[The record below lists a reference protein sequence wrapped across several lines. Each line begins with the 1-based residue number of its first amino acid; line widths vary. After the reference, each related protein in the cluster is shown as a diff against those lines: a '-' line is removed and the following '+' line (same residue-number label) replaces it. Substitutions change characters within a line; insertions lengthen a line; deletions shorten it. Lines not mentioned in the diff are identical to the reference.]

1 MDEKTC
7 CEPKDISGF
16 TDGMEKYSGYYALYW
31 DEKKGKIWLEV
42 DKFNEEFLYYSSLK
56 AGVGSNDIG
65 LDKSQLGDKK
75 VLRFDRIG
83 PKILLTQV
91 NYDYRAVSDNPK
103 EVEAVDDAFA
113 KSVIWGFEVS
123 AEEDG
128 NVLVDA
134 TGFFLRDAKHIVNR
148 LKDKEQGDYQLEET
162 RSAIYLPATKNFPKN
177 TEVEAI
183 LTFQG
188 KNTGEWLKSVSP
200 DPEVVTVRVHHS
212 LVQLPDDGYVPR
224 KFDIRSSYFAIKY
237 NDYAT
242 HVKDSVE
249 KRFISR
255 HRLNKK
261 DPSAKVS
268 EAVKPIVYY
277 VDPAVPEPIRTALV
291 DGATWWNIAY
301 EAIGYKD
308 AFKVE
313 ILPDD
318 ADPMDIRYNM
328 INWVHRSTRGWSY
341 GMTISDPR
349 TGEIIKGNVSLGSL
363 RIRQDFMIAMGLM
376 GEYGEAVD
384 NSEEAYQMALARIRQ
399 LSVHEVGHT
408 IGLGHNYASNLNGRS
423 SVMDYPAMWVK
434 EKDGKLD
441 LSDAYETGI
450 GEWDI
455 VSVNYGYQD
464 FPEGVDENAELD
476 KILNDAFSKGLF
488 FQPSRDAG
496 PGSPSPYAAY
506 WINGVDPV
514 DELDRMMKVRKVALD
529 SFGEHRVKYGTPLA
543 RLEEPLVTTYLFHRF
558 QMDSAASVIGGL
570 YYHYK
575 VRGDVQAHP
584 TIVPA
589 DKQYAGIVAM
599 LDTVKPSAL
608 ALPEALRDIMPPR
621 PQHFNHHKDLFPG
634 KTGLTFDALAT
645 AETAAG
651 LSVSVLLHPERA
663 ARMVEYHAR
672 DPSVPGLVELID
684 KVLEAT
690 WLTTYDDP
698 YHQEIQRMVNNIVL
712 YYMVELVKNREA
724 PAIVRSV
731 ALYKLHNLNAK
742 LEDIETED
750 ELTLSQHWYLDSV
763 LELLEENP
771 DAVNLTPPAR
781 PPMGAPI

>member
-1 MDEKTC
+1 LDEKSC
-7 CEPKDISGF
+7 CDPKDISGF
-16 TDGMEKYSGYYALYW
+16 TDGMEKYSGYFSFYW

-42 DKFNEEFLYYSSLK
+42 DKFDEEFLYYSSLK

-75 VLRFDRIG
+75 VLSFNRIG
-83 PKILLTQV
+83 PKVLLTQV

-123 AEEDG
+123 AEENG
-128 NVLVDA
+128 KALVDA

-148 LKDKEQGDYQLEET
+148 LKDKEQGEYQLEEA

-188 KNTGEWLKSVSP
+188 KNPGEWLKSVSP
-200 DPEVVTVRVHHS
+200 DPEAVTVRVHHS
-212 LVQLPDDGYVPR
+212 FIQLPDDGYKPR
-224 KFDIRSSYFAIKY
+224 KFDIRSSYFGIKY

-242 HVKDSVE
+242 PVTEPLE
-249 KRFISR
+249 KRFIAR

-261 DPSAKVS
+261 DPSAKIS
-268 EAVKPIVYY
+268 EAIKPIVYY
-277 VDPAVPEPIRTALV
+277 VDPAVPEPISTALV
-291 DGATWWNIAY
+291 DGARWWNLAY

-318 ADPMDIRYNM
+318 ADPMDIRFNM

-376 GEYGEAVD
+376 GEYTEDGD
-384 NSEEAYQMALARIRQ
+384 NSDEAFLMALARIRQ

-441 LSDAYETGI
+441 LSDAYEVGV

-464 FPEGVDENAELD
+464 FPEGTDEDAALD
-476 KILNDAFSKGLF
+476 KILNDAFSKGLY

-514 DELDRMMKVRKVALD
+514 EELDRMMKVRKIALD
-529 SFGEHRVKYGTPLA
+529 DFGEHRVRYGTPLA

-558 QMDSAASVIGGL
+558 QLDSAASVIGGL

-584 TIVPA
+584 SIVPA
-589 DKQYAGIVAM
+589 DKQYAGIQAM
-599 LDTVKPSAL
+599 LDTINPSAL
-608 ALPEALRDIMPPR
+608 ALPEPLRNIMPPR

-672 DPSVPGLVELID
+672 DSSVPGLVELMD

-698 YHQEIQRMVNNIVL
+698 YQQEIQRVVNNVVL
-712 YYMVELVKNREA
+712 YYMVELVKNKEA

-731 ALYKLHNLNAK
+731 ALYKLHDLNTK
-742 LEDIETED
+742 LEDIEAED

-771 DAVNLTPPAR
+771 GAVNLTPPAK

>member
-1 MDEKTC
+1 
-7 CEPKDISGF
+7 
-16 TDGMEKYSGYYALYW
+16 MEKYTGYFSFYW

-42 DKFNEEFLYYSSLK
+42 DKFDEEFLYYSSLK

-65 LDKSQLGDKK
+65 LDKSQLGDRK
-75 VLRFDRIG
+75 VLRFDRVG
-83 PKILLTQV
+83 PKVLLTQV
-91 NYDYRAVSDNPK
+91 NYDYRAVSENPK

-123 AEEDG
+123 AEENG
-128 NVLVDA
+128 RVLVDG

-148 LKDKEQGDYQLEET
+148 LKDKEQGDYQLEEK
-162 RSAIYLPATKNFPKN
+162 RSAIYLPATKNFPRN

-188 KNTGEWLKSVSP
+188 KNPGEWLKSVSP
-200 DPEVVTVRVHHS
+200 DPEAVTVRVHHS
-212 LVQLPDDGYVPR
+212 FIQLPDDGYVPR

-242 HVKDSVE
+242 PVTEPLE
-249 KRFISR
+249 KRFIAR

-291 DGATWWNIAY
+291 DGARWWKIAY

-376 GEYGEAVD
+376 GEYTEDGD
-384 NSEEAYQMALARIRQ
+384 NSDEAFQMALARIRQ

-434 EKDGKLD
+434 EKNGKLD
-441 LSDAYETGI
+441 LSDAYEVGV

-464 FPEGVDENAELD
+464 FPEGTDEDAALD
-476 KILNDAFSKGLF
+476 RILNDAFSNGLY

-514 DELDRMMKVRKVALD
+514 EELDRMMKVRKIALD
-529 SFGEHRVKYGTPLA
+529 DFGEHRIRYRTPLA

-558 QMDSAASVIGGL
+558 QLDSAASVIGGL

-599 LDTVKPSAL
+599 LDTIKPSAL
-608 ALPEALRDIMPPR
+608 ALPETLRNIMPPR
-621 PQHFNHHKDLFPG
+621 PQHFSHHNDLFSG

-651 LSVSVLLHPERA
+651 LSVSILLHPERA

-684 KVLEAT
+684 RVLEAT

-698 YHQEIQRMVNNIVL
+698 YHQEIQRVVNNVVL
-712 YYMVELVKNREA
+712 YYMVEFVKNKEA

-731 ALYKLHNLNAK
+731 ALYKLHDLNTK
-742 LEDIETED
+742 LEDIEVED
-750 ELTLSQHWYLDSV
+750 ELTLAQHWYLDSV

-771 DAVNLTPPAR
+771 DAVNLTPPAK